1 MPSRHRGLRSAQ
13 AIGVS
18 LLMAT
23 TSAVPALA
31 ATPLAGQAQPP
42 GLRAVHGLL
51 IAEKDKGNKD
61 EKKKKKQDKQNKHQ
75 QQLKQQQKKE
85 KPKKA
90 EPIKTK
96 GSGGGTKT
104 KPSEKPKTAADQKSD
119 KKTVSDQQRKK
130 IHEQGR
136 QDGLKEGKEKD
147 REKRYKKSREAG
159 YDKGFAK
166 GKKKG
171 KDKGYRE
178 AQRKQWKAWNN
189 DDWRRY
195 NKSRRNIW
203 VAPVGYNRGYYSN
216 PSWARSANWG
226 YSRPW
231 GNNNWYSYNNSPSWS
246 WWGGQA
252 LGWGINALTTALIVN
267 SAVNN
272 AIRDRQPTVVV
283 PNSSMQLYYGSVEPI
298 DETDISFVVNNN
310 GNAYRLEADCAD
322 GLLDG
327 EVPTTLAE
335 AELIN
340 AACQVAFGSI

>member
-13 AIGVS
+13 AIAIS

-23 TSAVPALA
+23 TSGVPALA
-31 ATPLAGQAQPP
+31 AAPLAGRAQPP
-42 GLRAVHGLL
+42 ELRAAHGLL
-51 IAEKDKGNKD
+51 IAEKDKD
-61 EKKKKKQDKQNKHQ
+61 EKNKKKKKQDEQNKQ
-75 QQLKQQQKKE
+75 KKQQHQKE
-85 KPKKA
+85 KQKKA
-90 EPIKTK
+90 EPTKTK
-96 GSGGGTKT
+96 GSSGGTKA
-104 KPSEKPKTAADQKSD
+104 KPSEKTKKAIDQKSD
-119 KKTVSDQQRKK
+119 TKKVSDKQREK
-130 IHEQGR
+130 IYEEGR
-136 QDGLKEGKEKD
+136 QDGLKKGKEKG
-147 REKRYKKSREAG
+147 REKGYEKGREAG
-159 YDKGFAK
+159 YDKGFTQ

-195 NKSRRNIW
+195 NNSRRNIW

-216 PSWARSANWG
+216 PSWARNTNWG
-226 YSRPW
+226 PNRPW

-252 LGWGINALTTALIVN
+252 LGWGVNALTTALIVN

-310 GNAYRLEADCAD
+310 GNSYRLQADCAD

-327 EVPTTLAE
+327 EVPTSLAE

>member
-13 AIGVS
+13 AIAIS

-23 TSAVPALA
+23 TSGVPALA
-31 ATPLAGQAQPP
+31 AAPLAGRAQPP
-42 GLRAVHGLL
+42 QPRAAHGLL
-51 IAEKDKGNKD
+51 IAEKDKD
-61 EKKKKKQDKQNKHQ
+61 EKSKKKKKQDEQNKQNQQHQ
-75 QQLKQQQKKE
+75 QHQKEKQKKT
-85 KPKKA
+85 
-90 EPIKTK
+90 EPTKTK
-96 GSGGGTKT
+96 GSGGGTKA
-104 KPSEKPKTAADQKSD
+104 KPSEKTKKAIDQKSD
-119 KKTVSDQQRKK
+119 TKKVSDKQREK
-130 IHEQGR
+130 IYEQGR
-136 QDGLKEGKEKD
+136 QDGLK
-147 REKRYKKSREAG
+147 
-159 YDKGFAK
+159 K

-171 KDKGYRE
+171 RDKGYRE
-178 AQRKQWKAWNN
+178 AQRQQWKAWNN

-195 NKSRRNIW
+195 NTSRRNIW

-216 PSWARSANWG
+216 PSWARSPNWG
-226 YSRPW
+226 PNRPW
-231 GNNNWYSYNNSPSWS
+231 GSNNWYSYNNSPSWS

-252 LGWGINALTTALIVN
+252 LGWGVNALTTALIVN

-283 PNSSMQLYYGSVEPI
+283 PNSGMQLYYGSVEPI
-298 DETDISFVVNNN
+298 DDTDISFVVNNN

-327 EVPTTLAE
+327 EVPTSLAE